1 MLTDLWIMPGTG
13 WTLKSYGFMMMVG
26 FLSSVYLAMRRATKV
41 KCDPDVVLNCSFI
54 ALLVG
59 IAGARVFYVIH
70 YWEENFAFR
79 QNPMWAALDFTKGG
93 LEFMGGLVPAMI
105 FIPLYLRL
113 TGRSVRVY
121 TDILAVSTV
130 WALGISR
137 VGCFLNGCCFGGL
150 CVDANGAA
158 ASSLA
163 VEFPYGSPAHVRQWE
178 DRQITLPAE
187 LLGDAFGSAPYVKL
201 WPTQPLGRDALFMSP
216 ERRDKPRMLL
226 DAVERLH
233 KRAKAMDP
241 DSKETARLAEE
252 AKVKKA
258 AWKRN
263 TALIGLAKAA
273 TRYPSRANPVL
284 QTTYSDLRIL
294 ASQHPAKWVH
304 PTQLYSAVSAILL
317 SLFLGRVFYRR
328 KRHGLVFGLLMAAYP
343 LSRFP
348 LETIRVDNPLD
359 VGMFTVS
366 QAISLGM
373 FGCAMI
379 YLFVIYKFLP
389 ERSPRAI
396 PFVEEPEP
404 TEANG

>member
-26 FLSSVYLAMRRATKV
+26 FLSSVYLAMRRATRV

-59 IAGARVFYVIH
+59 IAGARIFFVVH
-70 YWEENFAFR
+70 YWKENFAFR
-79 QNPMWAALDFTKGG
+79 ENPMWAALDFTQGG
-93 LEFMGGLVPAMI
+93 LEFLGGLVPAMI
-105 FIPLYLRL
+105 FIPVYLRL

-121 TDILAVSTV
+121 TDVLAVSTV

-150 CVDANGAA
+150 CVDAAGGA

-178 DRQITLPAE
+178 ERRITLPAE
-187 LLGDAFGSAPYVKL
+187 LLGDAFGSAPYVPL
-201 WPTQPLGRDALFMSP
+201 WPTQPLGREALFMSP
-216 ERRDKPRMLL
+216 EKRDKPRMEL

-241 DSKETARLAEE
+241 DSEETARLAEE
-252 AKVKKA
+252 AKLKKA
-258 AWKRN
+258 AWERN
-263 TALIGLAKAA
+263 RGVIGLAKAA
-273 TRYPSRANPVL
+273 TRFPSRTDPKL
-284 QTTYSDLRIL
+284 QTTYSELRML
-294 ASQHPAKWVH
+294 ASRYPAKWVH

-317 SLFLGRVFYRR
+317 SLFLGCVFYRR
-328 KRHGLVFGLLMAAYP
+328 KRHGVVFGLLMATYP

-348 LETIRVDNPLD
+348 LEIIRVDNPLD

-366 QAISLGM
+366 QVISLGM

-379 YLFVIYKFLP
+379 YLFVLYKFLP

-396 PFVEEPEP
+396 PFVEEAEP
-404 TEANG
+404 TESNG